1 MFARGLSSQ
10 CVAAAFVAVVVGDDD
25 AIALYCYS
33 TVPTKF
39 WAQFNFTFKIISFV
53 RYSFI

>member
-10 CVAAAFVAVVVGDDD
+10 CVACAVVVAIVVGDDD

-39 WAQFNFTFKIISFV
+39 WAQFNFTFIVISFNPH
-53 RYSFI
+53 